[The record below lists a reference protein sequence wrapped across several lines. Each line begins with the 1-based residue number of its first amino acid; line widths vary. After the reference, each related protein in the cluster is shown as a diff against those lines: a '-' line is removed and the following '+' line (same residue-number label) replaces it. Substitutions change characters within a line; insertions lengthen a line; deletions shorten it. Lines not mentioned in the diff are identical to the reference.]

1 MDENSQQFSG
11 AEIDPAQGFCIEI
24 SCLPDGTYNVS
35 IEPLQSES
43 AEPGESAGEQV
54 SSFEDAIKSAISL
67 YQKTSGGDDSSEF
80 DAGFSGNPTPVSR
93 PGMIA

>member
-1 MDENSQQFSG
+1 MDENSQQ
-11 AEIDPAQGFCIEI
+11 EIDTSQGFCIEI

-35 IEPLQSES
+35 VESLQSES
-43 AEPGESAGEQV
+43 AEPGESAGAQV
-54 SSFEDAIKSAISL
+54 SSFEEAIKAAISL

-80 DAGFSGNPTPVSR
+80 EAGFSGKPTPVSR

>member
-24 SCLPDGTYNVS
+24 SCLPNGTYNVAVES
-35 IEPLQSES
+35 LQSES
-43 AEPGESAGEQV
+43 AESGESAGTQA
-54 SSFEDAIKSAISL
+54 SSFEDAIKAAIAL
-67 YQKTSGGDDSSEF
+67 YQQASSGDDNSDFE
-80 DAGFSGNPTPVSR
+80 AGFNGKPTPVSR